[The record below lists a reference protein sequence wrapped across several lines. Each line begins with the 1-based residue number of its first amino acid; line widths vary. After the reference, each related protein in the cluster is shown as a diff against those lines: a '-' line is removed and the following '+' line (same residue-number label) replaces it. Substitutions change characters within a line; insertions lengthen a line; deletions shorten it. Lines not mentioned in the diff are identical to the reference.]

1 MATGAVCCWD
11 ASPAYESSST
21 SGSDSYAASPAICP
35 EYISG
40 DRSPHTPA
48 PHALTGF
55 IFFGSSSRSAFLS
68 ALPTPA
74 DGRGDER
81 PRRVPRARRCD
92 RSARRRALQGR
103 VGARRRVRKDGR
115 TEGGHGTR
123 RCRPGH
129 LRPRHLQGLVTP
141 ASEERDRA
149 RRRVRATRRRRRRFV
164 SSHPRRELE
173 LLGRR
178 RYGRRRCRRLFTR
191 RDLPRGLR
199 RLPRRVQDETGRGA
213 RGGRRLIPARLYP
226 RRPREG
232 RDGRRRRR
240 RRRAGPVLGDVIEEP
255 RPIRDETNKKVSG
268 ARRGRPNPSPP
279 VHPRAPRAR
288 PVRSQRR
295 RSLSHPHARGCVAVG
310 RDVTTRAPTRVDA
323 SVLQRR
329 RRRKILRH
337 LLRSGHRVERAYAGV
352 RQDTRRVCSRRVR
365 LGGCGIDDA
374 ERQGGLPRRRRVLRL
389 ELWRN
394 DQNRKRRR

>member
-1 MATGAVCCWD
+1 MLTLATGAVCCWD

-55 IFFGSSSRSAFLS
+55 IFLARVHVPHSSRRCRHRRMGAATSA
-68 ALPTPA
+68 PA
-74 DGRGDER
+74 
-81 PRRVPRARRCD
+81 V
-92 RSARRRALQGR
+92 SRALEDAIEALG
-103 VGARRRVRKDGR
+103 GEHSKDVSELVDVFER
-115 TEGGHGTR
+115 TEGRKEDTGPAGVDLGTS
-123 RCRPGH
+123 
-129 LRPRHLQGLVTP
+129 
-141 ASEERDRA
+141 ARDIA
-149 RRRVRATRRRRRRFV
+149 DSSRRRLKDAT
-164 SSHPRRELE
+164 ELGDVFE
-173 LLGRR
+173 LPDAVAAALFHRILAVNSTRLGRR
-178 RYGRRRCRRLFTR
+178 RYKYGRRRCRRLFTR

-240 RRRAGPVLGDVIEEP
+240 RRRRAGPVLGDVIETP

-329 RRRKILRH
+329 RRRKIVRH

-365 LGGCGIDDA
+365 LGG
-374 ERQGGLPRRRRVLRL
+374 
-389 ELWRN
+389 
-394 DQNRKRRR
+394 